1 VKFPIALLAGAVLW
15 VCSVPAF
22 GAEMLRPSAS
32 LRGQFGQAEHPKPSG
47 EYLSQEESEHSKP
60 SGEYLSQEEEH
71 VGESSEGLTAQKG
84 WNYRM
89 TSAISGQIYSGVM
102 TFTISGNSAGGRI
115 TIRDP
120 NSGTTQ
126 TFNVIGTYNS
136 GTLLLDRDTGLQT
149 IQHYSLFGEGNKMKG
164 VFWNTGK
171 YGDNGTFEIERQ

>member
-1 VKFPIALLAGAVLW
+1 MKFPIALLAGAVLW

-32 LRGQFGQAEHPKPSG
+32 LRGQFGHAEHP
-47 EYLSQEESEHSKP
+47 KP

-71 VGESSEGLTAQKG
+71 VGESSEALTAQKG

-89 TSAISGQIYSGVM
+89 RSAISGQIYSGVM